1 MPTLWEWL
9 CDNGF
14 YEQAEMYDANGNKVT
29 SWYGNDPK
37 YDALVLRIEPK
48 YPEEPWICA
57 KVFTNWKG
65 E

>member
-1 MPTLWEWL
+1 MPTVWEWL

-14 YEQAEMYDANGNKVT
+14 YEQAEMYDVNGNEVT
-29 SWYGNDPK
+29 TWYENDPK

-57 KVFTNWKG
+57 KIYTNWKG